1 MSNQTMLKTRNGRS
15 ILNLKVINFRND
27 ELKHFYLI
35 SAAILTFFPFWLM
48 FVVSFKTLPQFYQ
61 NVLSLD
67 FPLHFANYS
76 VAYKIVS
83 KYILNSIIV
92 AVATVGGVVF
102 VSSLSAYAF
111 SRYKFYGQKFLFFI
125 IISLL
130 MVPSILTMVPAFV
143 LVKNLGLINSF
154 WGIILPGIAGLQV
167 FAIYLL
173 RNFMA
178 SLPEELFE
186 AARMDGAGIWRCYW
200 HIALPLSKP
209 ALSVVVI
216 SSLLN
221 NWNDFV
227 WPLLVISDDSYRTIP
242 IGLAFFRTQY
252 QTDYGPL
259 MAGYVISILPLLI
272 AFIFISRE
280 LVRGLNEGAVKL

>member
-1 MSNQTMLKTRNGRS
+1 MSRQTKSKMRKAQSTVSLKS
-15 ILNLKVINFRND
+15 INFRND
-27 ELKHFYLI
+27 ELKHLYLI

-67 FPLHFANYS
+67 FPLNIANYA
-76 VAYKIVS
+76 VASKVVT
-83 KYILNSIIV
+83 KYIFNSIIV

-111 SRYKFYGQKFLFFI
+111 SRYKFYGQKFLFAI

-143 LVKNLGLINSF
+143 LIKNLGLINSF
-154 WGIILPGIAGLQV
+154 WGIILPGIASLQV

-216 SSLLN
+216 ASLLN
-221 NWNDFV
+221 NWNDF
-227 WPLLVISDDSYRTIP
+227 L
-242 IGLAFFRTQY
+242 
-252 QTDYGPL
+252 
-259 MAGYVISILPLLI
+259 
-272 AFIFISRE
+272 FIFI
-280 LVRGLNEGAVKL
+280 K